1 MPGRCAR
8 SDRQGDACAS
18 PTSRGYLHRRQ
29 RRIARDAPTKR
40 RARRGRLVAAT
51 PRWLTHPRA
60 LQGAR
65 DDVRAHAEER
75 AREMASRA
83 PTTPRRKGRTP
94 VRFSFYVTDPLDVF
108 RAVRPLI
115 EFCDSTLSPL
125 HVTRHACATS
135 YWVFYN
141 KHV

>member
-1 MPGRCAR
+1 MPARCAR

-18 PTSRGYLHRRQ
+18 PTSRGYLYRRQ

-65 DDVRAHAEER
+65 GDVGAHAEER
-75 AREMASRA
+75 AREMASRSYYA
-83 PTTPRRKGRTP
+83 AEKRTRRLASRCTRLTLG
-94 VRFSFYVTDPLDVF
+94 RFS
-108 RAVRPLI
+108 RRPPPDRIL
-115 EFCDSTLSPL
+115 
-125 HVTRHACATS
+125 R
-135 YWVFYN
+135 
-141 KHV
+141 